1 MLAGNMVPPPGT
13 YAIPAQWLADGQY
26 GLGPPASECMNGFN
40 AECIWQYPNGGHGFS
55 AWVQPSKAP
64 IPFHVRPEI
73 MMLQNEDSSDSSS
86 QSPNGTVT
94 PPSTPEPRR
103 VQSAARAAKRQRG
116 RERRK
121 LYKAAAHASKCLEA
135 PADHKRVSGYDSPIG
150 GFEARAAAVNAQIKL
165 VVKSTFFD
173 VELEDAST
181 DDEVQLP
188 SAFFETTPEIDGW
201 RRDYRRFRLGHHQ
214 GAKGELTENL
224 TPRSV

>member
-1 MLAGNMVPPPGT
+1 MIEGNMVPGNMVP
-13 YAIPAQWLADGQY
+13 YAVQARWYADGT
-26 GLGPPASECMNGFN
+26 N
-40 AECIWQYPNGGHGFS
+40 AECVWQYPNGGHGFS

-64 IPFHVRPEI
+64 IPCHVRPEI
-73 MMLQNEDSSDSSS
+73 MMLQHEDSSEAQSS
-86 QSPNGTVT
+86 NGSIS

-121 LYKAAAHASKCLEA
+121 LYKAAAHVTKCLEG
-135 PADHKRVSGYDSPIG
+135 PADHTRVSGYDSPSSQSSYG
-150 GFEARAAAVNAQIKL
+150 SASFEARAAAVNAQVKL

-173 VELEDAST
+173 VELEDASS
-181 DDEVQLP
+181 DDDVQLP
-188 SAFFETTPEIDGW
+188 SAFFETTAEIDGW